1 VPSDPVEHGQGSVG
15 IFSRWWYDAKMYKP
29 DLWCHRCRQPPADH
43 LKRRLALWRKDV
55 KVSETQHLYVVP
67 RVWEPTV
74 DIDHEQQLY
83 TWPRYQGGKFSHG
96 GSGESMLDLTEEEWR
111 ALQIVV
117 LRTDV
122 RKEQYGAV
130 HQFN

>member
-1 VPSDPVEHGQGSVG
+1 
-15 IFSRWWYDAKMYKP
+15 M
-29 DLWCHRCRQPPADH
+29 
-43 LKRRLALWRKDV
+43 
-55 KVSETQHLYVVP
+55 
-67 RVWEPTV
+67 WEPSY
-74 DIDHEQQLY
+74 DLDHEQQLF
-83 TWPRYQGGKFSHG
+83 TWPRYQDGKFSHG

-122 RKEQYGAV
+122 RKEQFGAV